1 MTKASFLSNHLI
13 LLIPFPVVLEDHC
26 PLMETV
32 HRHVKCVFRHF
43 ELMLEN
49 AILTNT
55 RTCTCW
61 VVSVHGW
68 LPYIFR
74 DASDFL
80 VHLRKSQVISGQHGI
95 ILTPKVINIAQ
106 CFSLWKNFAAE
117 TSPVHC
123 FGWTTPPFLRVMS
136 FCSRLPSTPFPFMPP
151 IVPCF

>member
-1 MTKASFLSNHLI
+1 MTKVSFLSNHLI

-55 RTCTCW
+55 STYTCW

-68 LPYIFR
+68 LALY
-74 DASDFL
+74 L
-80 VHLRKSQVISGQHGI
+80 QGRK
-95 ILTPKVINIAQ
+95 
-106 CFSLWKNFAAE
+106 C
-117 TSPVHC
+117 
-123 FGWTTPPFLRVMS
+123 
-136 FCSRLPSTPFPFMPP
+136 
-151 IVPCF
+151 